1 MDNMEALLKAKI
13 PCPETGIEVK
23 RTICDICCPC
33 THCGIDAYVKD
44 GVVIK
49 VEGTKEHPRNKG
61 KICTKGHASRQYIYR
76 SDRLRTPLRR
86 VGERGEGKFEPITWD
101 EAYAEIARRL
111 NAVKETLGPDS
122 VAFFSGYTKWYR
134 QFLHRF
140 AYSFGSINYGSEC
153 STCYKSAVMAWE
165 ATAGLYA
172 AGPDMGNS
180 NVLLGWALNP
190 YYSKHL
196 ALPRLQA
203 FKDKGGK
210 IIIIDPRKT
219 PATAK
224 LADMHLQLK
233 AGTDGALA
241 LGMAKLISDNGWA
254 DLD

>member
-111 NAVKETLGPDS
+111 NAVK
-122 VAFFSGYTKWYR
+122 
-134 QFLHRF
+134 
-140 AYSFGSINYGSEC
+140 GS
-153 STCYKSAVMAWE
+153 A
-165 ATAGLYA
+165 
-172 AGPDMGNS
+172 
-180 NVLLGWALNP
+180 
-190 YYSKHL
+190 
-196 ALPRLQA
+196 PR
-203 FKDKGGK
+203 
-210 IIIIDPRKT
+210 T
-219 PATAK
+219 VC
-224 LADMHLQLK
+224 
-233 AGTDGALA
+233 
-241 LGMAKLISDNGWA
+241 
-254 DLD
+254 